1 MRKICEFEEEKK
13 ALRFWNF
20 LKKNKVES
28 SLENDE
34 GAWILWVEEEENVD
48 FASSALE
55 EFELNHDAPKFLSS
69 TPDHRPNDSEEID
82 EPLLQKS
89 RYKEHRLRD
98 KWSTQNGRL
107 GTVTF
112 ALIIT
117 CVCVYLPLGMATL
130 FSSPGSLNEYWTSI
144 HLTLKHGLQ
153 IAGSVWS
160 PTENAWINK
169 NDWSDLLSGQFWRVI
184 TPIFLHGSFFHILFN
199 MFWLFSLGK
208 QIENRKGGKFF
219 LTFVLILAVASNLS
233 QFIFVHGNFLGMSG
247 VVYGLFGYV
256 FIKSKLD
263 PGDGFG
269 IDQVN
274 EFIMFGFFVACWL
287 GWLGNIA
294 NAAHTGGL
302 IVGLAWGWCSALRWN
317 RGKR

>member
-1 MRKICEFEEEKK
+1 
-13 ALRFWNF
+13 
-20 LKKNKVES
+20 
-28 SLENDE
+28 
-34 GAWILWVEEEENVD
+34 
-48 FASSALE
+48 
-55 EFELNHDAPKFLSS
+55 
-69 TPDHRPNDSEEID
+69 
-82 EPLLQKS
+82 
-89 RYKEHRLRD
+89 
-98 KWSTQNGRL
+98 
-107 GTVTF
+107 
-112 ALIIT
+112 
-117 CVCVYLPLGMATL
+117 
-130 FSSPGSLNEYWTSI
+130 
-144 HLTLKHGLQ
+144 LTLKHGLQ

-160 PTENAWINK
+160 PTENRWINK
-169 NDWSDLLSGQFWRVI
+169 NDWSDLLSGQFWRAI

-199 MFWLFSLGK
+199 MFWLFSLGR

-269 IDQVN
+269 IDQAN

-287 GWLGNIA
+287 GLLGNIA

>member
-1 MRKICEFEEEKK
+1 MEK
-13 ALRFWNF
+13 
-20 LKKNKVES
+20 
-28 SLENDE
+28 DE
-34 GAWILWVEEEENVD
+34 GTWILWVEAEESVLS
-48 FASSALE
+48 ASSAFE
-55 EFELNHDAPKFLSS
+55 EFQLKPDDPKFLSS
-69 TPDHRPNDSEEID
+69 RPDRKPDDTEESEE
-82 EPLLQKS
+82 PLFRKS

-130 FSSPGSLNEYWTSI
+130 FGSQGSPNDYFTSI

-160 PTENAWINK
+160 PSENEWINK

-199 MFWLFSLGK
+199 MFWLFSLGR

-274 EFIMFGFFVACWL
+274 EIIMFGFFAACWL

-294 NAAHTGGL
+294 NWAHTGGL
-302 IVGLAWGWCSALRWN
+302 VVGLLWGWCSALRWN
-317 RGKR
+317 RGRR